1 MTVLRGGWDK
11 HFIQLCSS
19 NFTEKRKIAYCI
31 HAVREVDMSTASFLS
46 YLVVQKANRKKKR
59 VGTSGKDL
67 VQKTSNRNARLNY
80 IHATVS
86 RPHTQ
91 ETSQRTKVSFNS
103 RFCVF

>member
-1 MTVLRGGWDK
+1 MTVLNGGWDK

-31 HAVREVDMSTASFLS
+31 RAVREVDMSTASFLS
-46 YLVVQKANRKKKR
+46 YHVVQKTNRKKR
-59 VGTSGKDL
+59 VETSGKDL

-86 RPHTQ
+86 RPNTQ

-103 RFCVF
+103 RFCAF